1 MPDIKFSNQYPYTD
15 FHELNLDW
23 VIKEVKFWSERVGKS
38 IQKIELTGTVGLVD
52 TYTIT
57 YSDGS
62 TSTFNVTNGNGIAS
76 VAKTGTVGLVDT
88 YTITFQDGSTT
99 TFEVHNGTASI
110 DPTLSLSDYAA
121 DAKATGDAINAAVSF
136 VVEYTGDQMLDKNS
150 MVITGS
156 WYFTSGSYV
165 TLQSNEYTTR
175 YGACKIPVP
184 AGVTQVTVR
193 NYHAYDNTR
202 LTYALYADADMLQI
216 QRDYINQFI
225 SSDITLAI
233 PAGTVYLLLD
243 IDNYTINPDAQIMVN
258 AGSSALPYEEYEK
271 YYTYNGERYE
281 LYQTIPDM
289 IKAPDSYD
297 LVVSD
302 TFQLFWKGIINAVH
316 PEVYEVVGRCS
327 AGRSFSEFFEI
338 TPASAGSLTLTI
350 NVYGKNHT
358 LLQSKDVT
366 LTVRAKAT
374 SPGLQKNVLCVGD
387 SLTTDGVWPKELYR
401 RLTGSG
407 GTPAGDGLT
416 NINFIG
422 NRVADGVHYE
432 GYGGWTFNS
441 YNTANVSDTSKDIT
455 TTHDKTSDDQHSI
468 YQASNGSTWKLETI
482 TAGSI
487 KIMLVSGDPG
497 TFPATGTLT
506 WVSGGLNHSN
516 IVYTAS
522 ANSAGNPFWNSDT
535 NAVDFANYA
544 SNQGVST
551 IDYVYVLLGWN
562 NWSTAPATYKAQAQT
577 FIDNVHSSFPNAKI
591 ILMGLEIPSASGLAV
606 NYGAT
611 DNISDY
617 YKMQQYVFN
626 LDSLY
631 LELVDSNTNVYSV
644 NISGQFDTL
653 HNMQTGTRQVNT
665 RNSTTETYQTNGV
678 HPATSGYLQIA
689 DAAYRDIT
697 ARL

>member
-1 MPDIKFSNQYPYTD
+1 MPDVKFSNKYPYTD

-38 IQKIELTGTVGLVD
+38 IQSIELTGTAGLVD
-52 TYTIT
+52 TYTIS
-57 YSDGS
+57 YSDGT
-62 TSTFNVTNGNGIAS
+62 TSTFNVTNGNGISS

-110 DPTLSLSDYAA
+110 DPTLTLPDYAA
-121 DAKATGDAINAAVSF
+121 DAKATGDAIDAAVSF
-136 VVEYTGDQMLDKNS
+136 VVEHTGNQMLDVNS

-156 WYFTSGSYV
+156 YYYTSGDYV
-165 TLQSNEYTTR
+165 TLQTNAYTTT
-175 YGACKIPVP
+175 YGACKIAIP

-193 NYHAYDNTR
+193 DYVATTTR
-202 LTYALYADADMLQI
+202 LTYALYADADMRQI
-216 QRDYINQFI
+216 QRDNVMQYLT
-225 SSDITLAI
+225 SDVTLTL

-243 IDNYTINPDAQIMVN
+243 INNYTTNPNARIMVN
-258 AGSSALPYEEYEK
+258 AGSSALPYEDYEK

-281 LYQTIPDM
+281 LYQTPPDL
-289 IKAPDSYD
+289 IRTPASYD
-297 LVVSD
+297 LVVGD
-302 TFQLFWKGIINAVH
+302 TFQLFWKGIINAVR
-316 PEVYEVVGRCS
+316 PELYEVVGRCS
-327 AGRSFSEFFEI
+327 SGRSFSEFFEI
-338 TPASAGSLTLTI
+338 TPTSAGSLTLTI
-350 NVYGKNHT
+350 EVYEKYHE

-366 LTVRAKAT
+366 LTVKAKAT
-374 SPGLQKNVLCVGD
+374 SPGAQKNILCVGD
-387 SLTTDGVWPKELYR
+387 SLTTNGEWPKELYR
-401 RLTGSG
+401 RLTGTG
-407 GTPAGDGLT
+407 GTPAGDGLL

-422 NRVADGVHYE
+422 NRIAGGVHYE

-482 TAGSI
+482 AAGSI
-487 KIMLVSGDPG
+487 KIMLVSGNPG

-522 ANSAGNPFWNSDT
+522 ANSAGNPFWDSDT
-535 NAVDFANYA
+535 SSVDFANYA

-562 NWSTAPATYKAQAQT
+562 STGTSAATYKAQAQT
-577 FIDNVHSSFPNAKI
+577 FIDNVQASFPNAKI
-591 ILMGLEIPSASGLAV
+591 VLMGLEIPSASGLAV
-606 NYGAT
+606 NYGASG
-611 DNISDY
+611 DLSNY

-626 LDSLY
+626 LDDLY
-631 LELVDSNTNVYSV
+631 AELADSNTNVYTI

-678 HPATSGYLQIA
+678 HPAASGYLQIA
-689 DAAYRDIT
+689 DAAYRDIN